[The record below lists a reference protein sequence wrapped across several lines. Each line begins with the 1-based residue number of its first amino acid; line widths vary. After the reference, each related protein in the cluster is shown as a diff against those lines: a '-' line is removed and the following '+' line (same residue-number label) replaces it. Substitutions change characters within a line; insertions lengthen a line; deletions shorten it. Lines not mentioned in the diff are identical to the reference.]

1 MASATKKKVI
11 PNDRLRNERKKR
23 YWTQSDVAGE
33 LYDRCNEVELE
44 EHGTI
49 DKNMVSKWER
59 GLHLPIPFWQRK
71 LCGLFGL
78 DAEALG
84 FIHQIGTKAAD
95 APQAFPLTQPAK
107 SVDLD
112 ERQAI
117 QLFIPNGTPPVVTI
131 HIHQPAATPTSTYSE
146 ENAIIDERITNTFR
160 EEYPSEIGSI
170 VKRREFFQEGV
181 RTGTAILTSYDLLNN
196 ELLDRFFRALKKP
209 STINERTLRYFEL
222 RTEGYW
228 QDRHSAALTSSDLLS
243 YAIDHLQKV
252 ITLLEGSLLPSTRT
266 RLCCIASGI
275 AQLVGH
281 LLFDMGELTQ
291 ARNFHQIAITA
302 AQEGGNQSLEA
313 VAWGRMSFT
322 WTYGGNALE
331 ALHCIQEA
339 RRLAAQNVNT
349 TVRAYLAAVEAEI
362 QAILGNREGCLK
374 ALDVAERVEDRLYSQ
389 EEMYWLRFDHS
400 RLAGYQGICFRRL
413 YDPEDARTHAFLNEA
428 QRVLTDALTLLDPA
442 RIQRRPAL
450 LIDIASTYA
459 QQGNVEGACEHATQA
474 LSIMAQTKSQAV
486 AKRLLTLRH
495 ELEQWNDTHYVN
507 NLDQQMISLT
517 LLRDYRGIA

>member
-1 MASATKKKVI
+1 MASETKKKVI

-23 YWTQSDVAGE
+23 YWTQSDVAGK
-33 LYDRCNEVELE
+33 LYDRCNEAELE

-59 GLHLPIPFWQRK
+59 GLHIPSPFWQRK
-71 LCGLFGL
+71 LCELFGV
-78 DAEALG
+78 DTEALG
-84 FIHQIGTKAAD
+84 FIHQIGTEAAD
-95 APQAFPLTQPAK
+95 TPQAFPLTQPAK
-107 SVDLD
+107 SAKLD

-117 QLFIPNGTPPVVTI
+117 QLFIPNDTPHVVTV
-131 HIHQPAATPTSTYSE
+131 HIHQPAAPPTSSYSE
-146 ENAIIDERITNTFR
+146 ENAIIDDRITNTFR
-160 EEYPSEIGSI
+160 EEYPSEIGSF

-181 RTGTAILTSYDLLNN
+181 RTGAAILTSYDLLNN

-209 STINERTLRYFEL
+209 STIDERTLRYFEL

-228 QDRHSAALTSSDLLS
+228 QDRHSAALASSDLLS
-243 YAIDHLQKV
+243 YAIEHLQKV

-291 ARNFHQIAITA
+291 ARHFHQLAITA

-362 QAILGNREGCLK
+362 QALLGNRESCLK
-374 ALDVAERVEDRLYSQ
+374 ALDGAERVEDRLYPQ
-389 EEMYWLRFDHS
+389 EEMYWLRFDRS

-413 YDPEDARTHAFLNEA
+413 YHPEDARTYAFLNEA

-459 QQGNVEGACEHATQA
+459 QQGNVEGACEQATQA
-474 LSIMAQTKSQAV
+474 LSILAQTKSQAV

-495 ELEQWNDTHYVN
+495 ELEPWNETHSVH

-517 LLRDYRGIA
+517 ILRDYRGIA

>member
-1 MASATKKKVI
+1 MASDPKKKVI
-11 PNDRLRNERKKR
+11 SNDRLRNERTKR

-33 LYDRCNEVELE
+33 LYDRCNEEELE

-59 GLHLPIPFWQRK
+59 GLHIPGPFWQKK
-71 LCGLFGL
+71 LCELFGV
-78 DAEALG
+78 DAETLG

-95 APQAFPLTQPAK
+95 TPQAFPLLPPTK
-107 SVDLD
+107 SANLD

-117 QLFIPNGTPPVVTI
+117 QLFISHDTPHVVTI
-131 HIHQPAATPTSTYSE
+131 HIHQPAAPTSTYSE

-170 VKRREFFQEGV
+170 VKRREFFQEGL
-181 RTGTAILTSYDLLNN
+181 RTGAAILTSYDLLNN
-196 ELLDRFFRALKKP
+196 ELLDRFFRALQKP
-209 STINERTLRYFEL
+209 STIDERTLRYFEL

-228 QDRHSAALTSSDLLS
+228 QDRHSAALASSDLLS
-243 YAIDHLQKV
+243 YAIEHLQKV

-275 AQLVGH
+275 AQLAGH

-291 ARNFHQIAITA
+291 ARNFHQLAITA
-302 AQEGGNQSLEA
+302 AQEGENQSLEA
-313 VAWGRMSFT
+313 VSWGRMSFT

-362 QAILGNREGCLK
+362 QAILGNREYCLK
-374 ALDVAERVEDRLYSQ
+374 ALDVAERVEDRLYPQ
-389 EEMYWLRFDHS
+389 EEMYWLRFDRS

-413 YDPEDARTHAFLNEA
+413 YHPEDARTHAFLNEA

-459 QQGNVEGACEHATQA
+459 QQEDVEGACEQATQA
-474 LSIMAQTKSQAV
+474 LSILAQTKSQAV

-495 ELEQWNDTHYVN
+495 ELEPWNETHSVH
-507 NLDQQMISLT
+507 NLDQQMIALSI
-517 LLRDYRGIA
+517 LRDYRGIA